1 MYISLHFGDF
11 RYSSVNLYFGLAILR
26 HKALVAIRHFSRE
39 EEEEDV
45 IKLRSAPAPAV
56 IRLKKGLCSHTFKV
70 SN

>member
-1 MYISLHFGDF
+1 
-11 RYSSVNLYFGLAILR
+11 
-26 HKALVAIRHFSRE
+26 LVAIRHFSREEE